1 MRKIEVQTISAIAN
15 RRNFKSANTQVI
27 SDGIN
32 ATVYLH
38 GHEIAKVYPMGE
50 GTVLELCWLTGQHFS
65 RTTFSRQNALLRQFV
80 GAGPRVFTKNHQPCL
95 ARRTSQGIKEL
106 ETGDRYSFGI

>member
-50 GTVLELCWLTGQHFS
+50 GTVLELSWLTGQHFS
-65 RTTFSRQNALLRQFV
+65 QTTFSRQNALLRQFV
-80 GAGPRVFTKNHQPCL
+80 GAGVRVFTKSHQPCL
-95 ARRTSQGIKEL
+95 EKRYGLGPKEL
-106 ETGDRYSFGI
+106 EIGDRYSFSI

>member
-1 MRKIEVQTISAIAN
+1 MRKIEIQTISAIAN
-15 RRNFKSANTQVI
+15 RRNFKSTNTQVI

-80 GAGPRVFTKNHQPCL
+80 GAGPRVFTKNYQPCL
-95 ARRTSQGIKEL
+95 EKRYGLGINEL
-106 ETGDRYSFGI
+106 ETGDRYSFSI

>member
-1 MRKIEVQTISAIAN
+1 MRKIEIQTISAIAN
-15 RRNFKSANTQVI
+15 RRNFKSANTQVV

-50 GTVLELCWLTGQHFS
+50 GTVLELSWSTSKHFS

-95 ARRTSQGIKEL
+95 AKRYGTGTKEL
-106 ETGDRYSFGI
+106 ETGDSYSFSI